1 MKRINVYR
9 VATIGNITI
18 MDKDYGCMTD
28 GHGTTIR
35 ILDRLKISPN
45 YLTHY
50 LRAGFGQI
58 QMELI
63 RSFTKIDHA
72 ERSFHLC
79 FVSSYFACL

>member
-18 MDKDYGCMTD
+18 MDKDYGCVTY

-35 ILDRLKISPN
+35 ILDTLKISPN

-50 LRAGFGQI
+50 LRSGVWTDPNG
-58 QMELI
+58 
-63 RSFTKIDHA
+63 IDKQ
-72 ERSFHLC
+72 
-79 FVSSYFACL
+79 VSRR